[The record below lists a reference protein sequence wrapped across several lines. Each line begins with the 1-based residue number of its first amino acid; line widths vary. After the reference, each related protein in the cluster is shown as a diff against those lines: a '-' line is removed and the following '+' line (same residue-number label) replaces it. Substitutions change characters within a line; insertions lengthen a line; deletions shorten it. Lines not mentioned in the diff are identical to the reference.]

1 MIMDKL
7 RLPLS
12 RGSVVM
18 AAMLMAGVAQCFAQ
32 PPQINPDTVQLTMA
46 PVQGSVYVLM
56 GDGGNIT
63 VQVGKDGVTLVDTG
77 FAPLAP
83 KAMAEIRVDASD
95 SFVAAANSQFKLA
108 GLDNGKYRLEL
119 TGGKI
124 AYQAADPAV
133 DALRVNLLAVAVEPV
148 EPGIYA
154 IARAPGGQSE
164 ITVQAGLARVVAP
177 TGSELVNAGQKMLVR
192 YTANGPEFRVVSAFS
207 RWRRFL
213 TIAGAAIQIA
223 ANVSAAGGSAAP
235 TAKTVAVHPRTT
247 SSAPSA
253 PTSRERSDL
262 PTRSGS
268 PPPQPPTKH

>member
-1 MIMDKL
+1 MRHC
-7 RLPLS
+7 RLLL
-12 RGSVVM
+12 
-18 AAMLMAGVAQCFAQ
+18 LMAGAAALAHSQQILSVAGNVSVRAADDA
-32 PPQINPDTVQLTMA
+32 PWTAAAAGMA
-46 PVQGSVYVLM
+46 LALGTSVS
-56 GDGGNIT
+56 
-63 VQVGKDGVTLVDTG
+63 VG
-77 FAPLAP
+77 P

-95 SFVAAANSQFKLA
+95 SFAAAANSHLKLA
-108 GLDNGKYRLEL
+108 GIENGKYRLEL

-124 AYQAADPAV
+124 TYQAADPAV

-154 IARAPGGQSE
+154 IAHAPGGQSE

-177 TGSELVNAGQKMLVR
+177 TGSELVIAGQKMLVR

-213 TIAGAAIQIA
+213 TVAGAAIQIA
-223 ANVSAAGGSAAP
+223 ANISAAGGSAAP
-235 TAKTVAVHPRTT
+235 PAKTVAVHPRTT
-247 SSAPSA
+247 SNTPSA

-268 PPPQPPTKH
+268 PPPQPPSKH